1 MAKRLMT
8 TAELDAAR
16 QEQLAML
23 ERSYSRSSQPR
34 WLKRRM
40 PELKEPETPEK
51 YFGPL
56 FVEVA

>member
-1 MAKRLMT
+1 
-8 TAELDAAR
+8 
-16 QEQLAML
+16 ML